1 MGDFYFSALL
11 KWQTRVIPNS
21 ETVLSMHAVFG
32 RHRRCRQHVH
42 NRSTCVDT
50 QFRRAASACGIMRTM
65 SDIKTP
71 PQNTEAERAVLG
83 SILLDTTGRS
93 DGRVM
98 DECRSRGV
106 TPETFFDPSNRAIF
120 ATMLEMGT
128 ASKPLDALA
137 LIEELRRT
145 NKLDAVGGVGY
156 IQSLIDQVPT
166 TAHAE
171 HYIGILRAK
180 HLRRLLIE
188 RATDVV
194 ARC

>member
-106 TPETFFDPSNRAIF
+106 TPETFFDPSQVCHFLFRECPFDPIVMRLSSSLPHNFRLHHQKTDIDDFSLVSSPFVYAWGVTSTPNALRIVP
-120 ATMLEMGT
+120 MSSPS
-128 ASKPLDALA
+128 ASS
-137 LIEELRRT
+137 IM
-145 NKLDAVGGVGY
+145 
-156 IQSLIDQVPT
+156 
-166 TAHAE
+166 
-171 HYIGILRAK
+171 
-180 HLRRLLIE
+180 
-188 RATDVV
+188 
-194 ARC
+194 